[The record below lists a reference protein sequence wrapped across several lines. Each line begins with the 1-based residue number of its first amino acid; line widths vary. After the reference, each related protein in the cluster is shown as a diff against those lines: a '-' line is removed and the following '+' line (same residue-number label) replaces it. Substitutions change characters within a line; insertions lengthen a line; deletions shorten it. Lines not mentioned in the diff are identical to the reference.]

1 MEFRDLTF
9 SYQAKEPFIKKIS
22 GSIRKG
28 KITSIIGPN
37 GSGKS
42 TLLSL
47 LARNQK
53 VDSGS
58 ILLHNKDL
66 YSYQAKELAKELA
79 IVYQSNQTTDDMKVE
94 DLIRFGRLPHKS
106 IWKKNSK
113 EDEEAIDWAIQCMQL
128 EEYRTSFLNE
138 LSGGQRQRVWIA
150 MSLAQKSDV
159 LFLDEPITYLDIY
172 HQIEL
177 LQLIQRLNETHSIT
191 IIMVLH
197 DINQAYRY
205 SNQVILMKDGD
216 IVMSG
221 TPNEVIT
228 ARNIKEIY
236 AVNIAVNQQEE
247 NGDAYI
253 VPLGI

>member
-22 GSIRKG
+22 GIIPKG

-47 LARNQK
+47 LVRNQEME
-53 VDSGS
+53 SGS
-58 ILLHNKDL
+58 ILLHTKDL
-66 YSYQAKELAKELA
+66 YSYNAKQLAKEIA
-79 IVYQSNQTTDDMKVE
+79 IVYQSNQTTDDMRVE

-106 IWKKNSK
+106 IWKKDSK
-113 EDEEAIDWAIQCMQL
+113 EDEEAIDWAIKCMQL
-128 EEYRTSFLNE
+128 EKYRASFLDE

-159 LFLDEPITYLDIY
+159 LFLDEPTTYLDIY

-177 LQLIQRLNETHSIT
+177 LQLISRLNETYNIT

-205 SNQVILMKDGD
+205 SDQVILMKDGE
-216 IVMSG
+216 IVMNGS
-221 TPNEVIT
+221 PNKVIT
-228 ARNIKEIY
+228 AATIKEIY

-247 NGDAYI
+247 SGDSYI

>member
-22 GSIRKG
+22 GIIPKG

-47 LARNQK
+47 LVRNQEME
-53 VDSGS
+53 SGS

-66 YSYQAKELAKELA
+66 YSYNAKQLAKEIA
-79 IVYQSNQTTDDMKVE
+79 IVYQSNQTTDDMRVE

-106 IWKKNSK
+106 IWKKDSK
-113 EDEEAIDWAIQCMQL
+113 EDEEAIDWAIKCMQL
-128 EEYRTSFLNE
+128 EKYRASFLDE

-159 LFLDEPITYLDIY
+159 LFLDEPTTYLDIY

-177 LQLIQRLNETHSIT
+177 LQLISRLNETYNIT

-205 SNQVILMKDGD
+205 SDQVILMKDGE
-216 IVMSG
+216 IVMNGS
-221 TPNEVIT
+221 PNKVIT
-228 ARNIKEIY
+228 AATIKEIY

-247 NGDAYI
+247 SGDSYI